1 MSNNNKESLRV
12 RTANLEKELKAL
24 REKVDRLDE
33 SRGEL
38 RKIREENKKRNA
50 NAAGPSNKGASTGN
64 ATGSSTGSPNNGA
77 STGPSTG
84 SPNNSE
90 KKKDPLNQL
99 GGGRKRKSKSP
110 VRMPRKKE
118 SLVKLS
124 KDDLVKLAKKQ
135 GLRLTRKEGGYYSKK
150 ELVTKLKRK
159 M

>member
-1 MSNNNKESLRV
+1 MSNNANESLKERV
-12 RTANLEKELKAL
+12 AKLENEVKAL

-38 RKIREENKKRNA
+38 KEMRKENKK
-50 NAAGPSNKGASTGN
+50 
-64 ATGSSTGSPNNGA
+64 PNNGA

-90 KKKDPLNQL
+90 KKDPLSQL